1 MSEFDLTILG
11 AGPGGYVAAIR
22 AAQLGMKVAVI
33 EKRATLGGTC
43 LNIGCIP
50 SKALLNSSE
59 KFESINSSELKN
71 IGIDLGAPKL
81 NISKM
86 MDNKNRIV
94 ICQFGDG
101 AMEEGVFT
109 ESINYAALK
118 NLPILF
124 ENIEKINRPEFTF
137 IFVNDGSNDNSLKI
151 LKTAEFDNYLI
162 NHKKN
167 LGLASAVKSGIDIAK
182 KLDIDYV
189 VKVDADIQHNLEE
202 IDLLLTEINEEV
214 DFVYGDRFNG
224 KINYK
229 MEFIRKI
236 GNKFFS
242 LLTKKLTKYE
252 ITDSQPGFIAMKVEL
267 AKKLRMLGN
276 YNYTQQ
282 VLIEASILGFKFKQV
297 PITFNK
303 RIHGSSFVSLK
314 YPFKVFWQIFI
325 IYSSLK
331 PLSTFGKLGSLLMF
345 ISILISSYQIYLFNA
360 GINEKFIQN
369 DDLVSLLFLFGIQT
383 IFVGI
388 LGNLINNLSNK
399 D

>member
-1 MSEFDLTILG
+1 MNKT
-11 AGPGGYVAAIR
+11 AI
-22 AAQLGMKVAVI
+22 I
-33 EKRATLGGTC
+33 
-43 LNIGCIP
+43 IP
-50 SKALLNSSE
+50 
-59 KFESINSSELKN
+59 
-71 IGIDLGAPKL
+71 
-81 NISKM
+81 
-86 MDNKNRIV
+86 
-94 ICQFGDG
+94 
-101 AMEEGVFT
+101 VFN
-109 ESINYAALK
+109 EAD

-124 ENIEKINRPEFTF
+124 ENIEKIERPEFTF
-137 IFVNDGSNDNSLKI
+137 IFVNDGSQDNSLEI
-151 LKTAEFDNYLI
+151 LKTANLNHLLI

-167 LGLASAVKSGIDIAK
+167 LGLASAVKSGIDTAK

-202 IDLLLTEINEEV
+202 IDLLLSEINEEV

-345 ISILISSYQIYLFNA
+345 ISILISSYQIYLFP
-360 GINEKFIQN
+360 
-369 DDLVSLLFLFGIQT
+369 
-383 IFVGI
+383 
-388 LGNLINNLSNK
+388 
-399 D
+399 

>member
-1 MSEFDLTILG
+1 M
-11 AGPGGYVAAIR
+11 
-22 AAQLGMKVAVI
+22 
-33 EKRATLGGTC
+33 
-43 LNIGCIP
+43 
-50 SKALLNSSE
+50 
-59 KFESINSSELKN
+59 
-71 IGIDLGAPKL
+71 
-81 NISKM
+81 
-86 MDNKNRIV
+86 NKTAIV
-94 ICQFGDG
+94 IP
-101 AMEEGVFT
+101 VFN
-109 ESINYAALK
+109 EAE

-137 IFVNDGSNDNSLKI
+137 IFINDGSQDDSHEI
-151 LKTAEFDNYLI
+151 LKTAKFDYRLI

-167 LGLASAVKSGIDIAK
+167 LGLANAVKSGIDEAK
-182 KLDIDYV
+182 KLDADYV
-189 VKVDADIQHNLEE
+189 VKVDADLQHNLEQ
-202 IDLLLTEINEEV
+202 IDLLLNELNDEV

-224 KINYK
+224 QINYK
-229 MEFIRKI
+229 MEFIRRI

-242 LLTKKLTKYE
+242 LLTKWLTGYK
-252 ITDSQPGFIAMKVEL
+252 ITDSQPGFIAMKIEL
-267 AKKLRMLGN
+267 AKKIRMLGS

-282 VLIEASILGFKFKQV
+282 VLIEASLLGFKFKQV

-345 ISILISSYQIYLFNA
+345 ISVIVSSYQIYLFNI

-369 DDLVSLLFLFGIQT
+369 DDFVSLLFLFGIQT

-388 LGNLINNLSNK
+388 LGNLINNSSDK
-399 D
+399 V

>member
-1 MSEFDLTILG
+1 MRAFVPLFCSVTISFS
-11 AGPGGYVAAIR
+11 
-22 AAQLGMKVAVI
+22 Q
-33 EKRATLGGTC
+33 
-43 LNIGCIP
+43 
-50 SKALLNSSE
+50 S
-59 KFESINSSELKN
+59 
-71 IGIDLGAPKL
+71 
-81 NISKM
+81 
-86 MDNKNRIV
+86 
-94 ICQFGDG
+94 
-101 AMEEGVFT
+101 
-109 ESINYAALK
+109 
-118 NLPILF
+118 
-124 ENIEKINRPEFTF
+124 
-137 IFVNDGSNDNSLKI
+137 
-151 LKTAEFDNYLI
+151 
-162 NHKKN
+162 
-167 LGLASAVKSGIDIAK
+167 GLDIAK

-202 IDLLLTEINEEV
+202 IDLLLSEINEEV

-229 MEFIRKI
+229 MEFVRKI

-345 ISILISSYQIYLFNA
+345 ISILISSYQIYLFNV

>member
-1 MSEFDLTILG
+1 MNKT
-11 AGPGGYVAAIR
+11 AI
-22 AAQLGMKVAVI
+22 I
-33 EKRATLGGTC
+33 
-43 LNIGCIP
+43 IP
-50 SKALLNSSE
+50 VFN
-59 KFESINSSELKN
+59 
-71 IGIDLGAPKL
+71 
-81 NISKM
+81 
-86 MDNKNRIV
+86 
-94 ICQFGDG
+94 
-101 AMEEGVFT
+101 EE
-109 ESINYAALK
+109 E

-137 IFVNDGSNDNSLKI
+137 IFVNDGSNDNSLKT
-151 LKTAEFDNYLI
+151 LKTVEFDNYLI

-167 LGLASAVKSGIDIAK
+167 LGLASAVKSGIDLAK

-202 IDLLLTEINEEV
+202 IDLLLSEINEEV

-345 ISILISSYQIYLFNA
+345 ISILISSYQIYLFNE

>member
-1 MSEFDLTILG
+1 MNKT
-11 AGPGGYVAAIR
+11 AI
-22 AAQLGMKVAVI
+22 I
-33 EKRATLGGTC
+33 
-43 LNIGCIP
+43 IP
-50 SKALLNSSE
+50 VFN
-59 KFESINSSELKN
+59 
-71 IGIDLGAPKL
+71 
-81 NISKM
+81 
-86 MDNKNRIV
+86 
-94 ICQFGDG
+94 
-101 AMEEGVFT
+101 EE
-109 ESINYAALK
+109 E

-202 IDLLLTEINEEV
+202 IDLLLSEINEEV

-297 PITFNK
+297 PI
-303 RIHGSSFVSLK
+303 I
-314 YPFKVFWQIFI
+314 
-325 IYSSLK
+325 
-331 PLSTFGKLGSLLMF
+331 
-345 ISILISSYQIYLFNA
+345 
-360 GINEKFIQN
+360 
-369 DDLVSLLFLFGIQT
+369 
-383 IFVGI
+383 
-388 LGNLINNLSNK
+388 
-399 D
+399 

>member
-1 MSEFDLTILG
+1 M
-11 AGPGGYVAAIR
+11 
-22 AAQLGMKVAVI
+22 
-33 EKRATLGGTC
+33 
-43 LNIGCIP
+43 
-50 SKALLNSSE
+50 
-59 KFESINSSELKN
+59 
-71 IGIDLGAPKL
+71 
-81 NISKM
+81 
-86 MDNKNRIV
+86 NKTAIV
-94 ICQFGDG
+94 IP
-101 AMEEGVFT
+101 VFN
-109 ESINYAALK
+109 EAE

-124 ENIEKINRPEFTF
+124 ENIKKINRPEFTF
-137 IFVNDGSNDNSLKI
+137 IFINDGSQDDSLEI
-151 LKTAEFDNYLI
+151 LKTADFDYHLI

-167 LGLASAVKSGIDIAK
+167 LGLANAVKSGIDEAK

-189 VKVDADIQHNLEE
+189 VKVDADLQHNLEE
-202 IDLLLTEINEEV
+202 IDLLLNELNDEV
-214 DFVYGDRFNG
+214 DFIYGDRFNG
-224 KINYK
+224 QINYK

-242 LLTKKLTKYE
+242 MLTKWLTGYK
-252 ITDSQPGFIAMKVEL
+252 ITDSQPGFIAMKIEL
-267 AKKLRMLGN
+267 AKKIRMLGN

-282 VLIEASILGFKFKQV
+282 VLIEASLLGFKFKQV

-345 ISILISSYQIYLFNA
+345 ISVIVSSYQIYLFNI
-360 GINEKFIQN
+360 GVNEKFIQN
-369 DDLVSLLFLFGIQT
+369 DDFVSLLFLFGIQT

-388 LGNLINNLSNK
+388 LGNLINNSSNK

>member
-1 MSEFDLTILG
+1 M
-11 AGPGGYVAAIR
+11 
-22 AAQLGMKVAVI
+22 
-33 EKRATLGGTC
+33 
-43 LNIGCIP
+43 
-50 SKALLNSSE
+50 
-59 KFESINSSELKN
+59 
-71 IGIDLGAPKL
+71 
-81 NISKM
+81 
-86 MDNKNRIV
+86 NKTAIV
-94 ICQFGDG
+94 IP
-101 AMEEGVFT
+101 VFN
-109 ESINYAALK
+109 EAE

-137 IFVNDGSNDNSLKI
+137 IFINDGSQDDSHEI
-151 LKTAEFDNYLI
+151 LKTAKFDYRLI

-167 LGLASAVKSGIDIAK
+167 LGLANAVKSGIDEAK
-182 KLDIDYV
+182 KLDADYV
-189 VKVDADIQHNLEE
+189 VKVDADLQHNLEQ
-202 IDLLLTEINEEV
+202 IDLLLNELNDEV

-224 KINYK
+224 QINYK
-229 MEFIRKI
+229 MEFIRKM

-242 LLTKKLTKYE
+242 LLTKWLTGYK
-252 ITDSQPGFIAMKVEL
+252 ITDSQPGFIAMKIEL
-267 AKKLRMLGN
+267 AKKIRMLGS

-282 VLIEASILGFKFKQV
+282 VLIEASLLGFKFKQV

-345 ISILISSYQIYLFNA
+345 ISVIVSSYQIYLFNI

-369 DDLVSLLFLFGIQT
+369 DDFVSLLFLFGIQT

-388 LGNLINNLSNK
+388 LGNLINNSSDK
-399 D
+399 V

>member
-1 MSEFDLTILG
+1 
-11 AGPGGYVAAIR
+11 
-22 AAQLGMKVAVI
+22 
-33 EKRATLGGTC
+33 
-43 LNIGCIP
+43 
-50 SKALLNSSE
+50 
-59 KFESINSSELKN
+59 
-71 IGIDLGAPKL
+71 
-81 NISKM
+81 
-86 MDNKNRIV
+86 
-94 ICQFGDG
+94 
-101 AMEEGVFT
+101 
-109 ESINYAALK
+109 
-118 NLPILF
+118 
-124 ENIEKINRPEFTF
+124 
-137 IFVNDGSNDNSLKI
+137 
-151 LKTAEFDNYLI
+151 
-162 NHKKN
+162 
-167 LGLASAVKSGIDIAK
+167 
-182 KLDIDYV
+182 
-189 VKVDADIQHNLEE
+189 
-202 IDLLLTEINEEV
+202 
-214 DFVYGDRFNG
+214 
-224 KINYK
+224 

>member
-1 MSEFDLTILG
+1 MNKT
-11 AGPGGYVAAIR
+11 AI
-22 AAQLGMKVAVI
+22 I
-33 EKRATLGGTC
+33 
-43 LNIGCIP
+43 IP
-50 SKALLNSSE
+50 VFN
-59 KFESINSSELKN
+59 
-71 IGIDLGAPKL
+71 
-81 NISKM
+81 
-86 MDNKNRIV
+86 
-94 ICQFGDG
+94 
-101 AMEEGVFT
+101 EE
-109 ESINYAALK
+109 E

-167 LGLASAVKSGIDIAK
+167 FGLASAVKSGIDIAK

-202 IDLLLTEINEEV
+202 IDLLLNELNEEV

-267 AKKLRMLGN
+267 AKKIRMLGN

-303 RIHGSSFVSLK
+303 RIYFFCK
-314 YPFKVFWQIFI
+314 N
-325 IYSSLK
+325 IY
-331 PLSTFGKLGSLLMF
+331 T
-345 ISILISSYQIYLFNA
+345 
-360 GINEKFIQN
+360 
-369 DDLVSLLFLFGIQT
+369 T
-383 IFVGI
+383 
-388 LGNLINNLSNK
+388 
-399 D
+399 

>member
-1 MSEFDLTILG
+1 M
-11 AGPGGYVAAIR
+11 
-22 AAQLGMKVAVI
+22 
-33 EKRATLGGTC
+33 
-43 LNIGCIP
+43 
-50 SKALLNSSE
+50 
-59 KFESINSSELKN
+59 
-71 IGIDLGAPKL
+71 
-81 NISKM
+81 
-86 MDNKNRIV
+86 NKTAIV
-94 ICQFGDG
+94 IP
-101 AMEEGVFT
+101 VFN
-109 ESINYAALK
+109 EAE

-137 IFVNDGSNDNSLKI
+137 IFINDGSQDDSHEI
-151 LKTAEFDNYLI
+151 LKTAKFDYRLI

-167 LGLASAVKSGIDIAK
+167 LGLANAVKSGIDEAK

-189 VKVDADIQHNLEE
+189 VKVDADLQHNLEE
-202 IDLLLTEINEEV
+202 IDLLLNELNDEV
-214 DFVYGDRFNG
+214 DFIYGDRFNG
-224 KINYK
+224 QINYK

-242 LLTKKLTKYE
+242 MLTKWLTGYK
-252 ITDSQPGFIAMKVEL
+252 ITDSQPGFIAMKIEL
-267 AKKLRMLGN
+267 AKKIRMLGN

-282 VLIEASILGFKFKQV
+282 VLIEASLLGFKFKQV

-345 ISILISSYQIYLFNA
+345 ISVIVSSYQIYLFNI
-360 GINEKFIQN
+360 GVNEKFIQN
-369 DDLVSLLFLFGIQT
+369 DDFVSLLFLFGIQT

-388 LGNLINNLSNK
+388 LGNLINNSSDK
-399 D
+399 V